1 LKERSV
7 ESDNESGEE
16 TREETDHELLDG
28 PEMSDE
34 GFEEEEESGNKAD
47 NPVLLE
53 PEFDFVFAK
62 DLDVG
67 VDLEVEL
74 VVAGVSK

>member
-1 LKERSV
+1 LKGRSV
-7 ESDNESGEE
+7 ESDNGSGEE

-28 PEMSDE
+28 PEMSAE

-47 NPVLLE
+47 NTDLLE

-74 VVAGVSK
+74 VVAGLSK